1 MVNAD
6 QLRRRWAGIA
16 CVLII
21 SVCVAGIL
29 AALALHMK
37 RQEGV
42 LDSRGRRTVA
52 AVVATHDRYRWLP
65 DTATVRYEHD
75 GQPFEARVTVGTT
88 DDFPV
93 GSRQE
98 IVYDPENPGH
108 AKPVDGWSS
117 TYSTV
122 TLAALMV
129 LAFGAVPSARRA
141 LYTGLA
147 RGVAGA
153 GAVMRVET
161 FGVERWWQ
169 RWARS
174 WAGVWPL
181 DADPTAVDA
190 ALYVPIESLAASE
203 SIGFEQPSTVLGV
216 PEPGRLLVIVHG
228 DQVVWPRGRARRG
241 PPRLSTVAGRVR
253 LSNPW

>member
-1 MVNAD
+1 MVSTD
-6 QLRRRWAGIA
+6 QMRRRWAGIVE
-16 CVLII
+16 VLIV

-29 AALALHMK
+29 AALAVRMK
-37 RQEGV
+37 RHESV
-42 LDSRGRRTVA
+42 LDSRGRPTTAV
-52 AVVATHDRYRWLP
+52 VVATDDRYRSLP

-75 GQPFEARVTVGTT
+75 GRPYEARITVGTT
-88 DDFPV
+88 GDFPV
-93 GSRQE
+93 GSRRE

-108 AKPVDGWSS
+108 AKPVEGWDS

-122 TLAALMV
+122 TIAALMV
-129 LAFGAVPSARRA
+129 LAFGVVPSARRA
-141 LYTGLA
+141 IFTGLA

-153 GAVMRVET
+153 GTVMQVET

-190 ALYVPIESLAASE
+190 SLYVPIESLATKE
-203 SIGFEQPSTVLGV
+203 NIGFEQPSTVLGV
-216 PEPGRLLVIVHG
+216 PEPGQLLVIVHG
-228 DQVVWPRGRARRG
+228 DQVVWPRGRARRR
-241 PPRLSTVAGRVR
+241 PPRRSTVAGRVR
-253 LSNPW
+253 LSSPW

>member
-1 MVNAD
+1 M
-6 QLRRRWAGIA
+6 RRRWAGIVE
-16 CVLII
+16 VLIV

-29 AALALHMK
+29 AALAVRMK
-37 RQEGV
+37 RHEGV

-52 AVVATHDRYRWLP
+52 VVVATDDRYRSLP

-75 GQPFEARVTVGTT
+75 GQPFEARVTVGAT

-93 GSRQE
+93 GSQRE

-108 AKPVDGWSS
+108 AKPVDGWDS

-122 TLAALMV
+122 TIAALMV
-129 LAFGAVPSARRA
+129 LAFGVVPSARRA
-141 LYTGLA
+141 LCTGLA

-153 GAVMRVET
+153 GTVMQVET

-181 DADPTAVDA
+181 DADPTTVDA
-190 ALYVPIESLAASE
+190 ALYVPIEWLAAKE
-203 SIGFEQPSTVLGV
+203 NIGFEHPSTVLGS

-228 DQVVWPRGRARRG
+228 DQVVWPRGRARRR
-241 PPRLSTVAGRVR
+241 PPRWSTVAGRVR